1 MRFLADENV
10 EGTVIAALRACGHDV
25 AVIADEMAGV
35 KDRAVLIR
43 SVAEGRILVTN
54 DKDFAELAFLQRSA
68 ATGILLIRLPDA
80 GSREKA
86 LRVAAAVADL
96 SDRLADAMTVVEPR
110 ATRRRSLPRPAAST
124 RDPS

>member
-10 EGTVIAALRACGHDV
+10 EGTVIDALRAGGHDV

-35 KDRAVLIR
+35 KDRAVLTR

-68 ATGILLIRLPDA
+68 ATGIVLIRLPDA

-110 ATRRRSLPRPAAST
+110 ATRRRSLPRPAS
-124 RDPS
+124 